1 MFALYACK
9 YLAAVTTEI
18 ALNENE
24 WIKLNY
30 DHTGYYRVNYSPE
43 LWQRLINQ
51 LNTDHKVQING
62 VSEKWRDQIA
72 WYHQRNE
79 TVYTV
84 DNSFIQNCFAR
95 LTLPNN

>member
-1 MFALYACK
+1 MTRKLDWLLIGPPCRTRCIYFMFALYACK

-62 VSEKWRDQIA
+62 VSEK
-72 WYHQRNE
+72 
-79 TVYTV
+79 
-84 DNSFIQNCFAR
+84 
-95 LTLPNN
+95 